1 MFTGHENIFNNL
13 NQILQH
19 IAGGHFDSALAL
31 LDVTERELTENNQ
44 ASGLVEN
51 LRIFI
56 RQNQDSIIFLQGIAN
71 GNLNVKAPDDP
82 NRQNILIAQYKQIH
96 SNLCHLTWQ
105 TQQIAKGDLNQ
116 KVSSL
121 GEFSLAFN
129 KMIENLREK
138 KTLEDLLIRQNEE
151 LIQLNAQKDK
161 FFSIIAHD
169 LKNPFNSLLGFSE
182 LLVEQVNEKSYDN
195 VGKYAGIIL
204 KSSQR
209 ALDLLT
215 NLMDWARSQ
224 TGRMEFLPEYFELV
238 DFITE
243 TSVLF
248 DEIAGQKSISMVK
261 KLPSKIPVYADKAMI
276 STVVRNLISN
286 AIKFTRPGGEIIIT
300 ATENQTEVS
309 VSVKDNGVGIPRDM
323 LGKLFRIDE
332 NYTTSGTA
340 NERGTGLG
348 LILCKE
354 FIEKHG
360 GKIWV
365 ESDEGQGSTFCF
377 SLPSNEKL

>member
-31 LDVTERELTENNQ
+31 LDVTERELTDINQ

-56 RQNQDSIIFLQGIAN
+56 KQNQDSIIFLQGIAN
-71 GNLNVKAPDDP
+71 GNLDVKAPDDP

-169 LKNPFNSLLGFSE
+169 LKSPFNSILGFSE
-182 LLVEQVNEKSYDN
+182 LLKDEGRDLDIDSIIQ
-195 VGKYAGIIL
+195 YAGIIN
-204 KSSQR
+204 SSAQHTFE
-209 ALDLLT
+209 LLV
-215 NLMDWARSQ
+215 NLLEWARMQ
-224 TGRMEFLPEYFELV
+224 QGRIPFEPKPFLLNSIIHAEYEGSK
-238 DFITE
+238 E
-243 TSVLF
+243 TANQKNISLIDGIQENIIVTA
-248 DEIAGQKSISMVK
+248 DENM
-261 KLPSKIPVYADKAMI
+261 LR
-276 STVVRNLISN
+276 TVIRNLISN
-286 AIKFTRPGGEIIIT
+286 AIKFTPKQGFVKVS
-300 ATENQTEVS
+300 AEVRDDYVHIL
-309 VSVKDNGVGIPRDM
+309 VSDSGVGIKAETI
-323 LGKLFRIDE
+323 GKLFKIETSFTTRGTE
-332 NYTTSGTA
+332 N
-340 NERGTGLG
+340 EKGTGLG
-348 LILCKE
+348 LLLCKE

-365 ESDEGQGSTFCF
+365 ESEEGQGSTFSF